1 MKKMIGLAALAVAGT
16 VLAAKPDYATFI
28 CHRGE
33 SHDALSWGECIV
45 SRKGKFAGA
54 VSLS

>member
-16 VLAAKPDYATFI
+16 VLAAKPDYTTFI

-33 SHDALSWGECIV
+33 SHDAPEVRHLPFG
-45 SRKGKFAGA
+45 
-54 VSLS
+54 